1 MPSASGRQSS
11 PGVASGATNLT
22 LSGRRTSWSAC
33 AAGSARRRLPSRR
46 TVVQLHEAA
55 LEVAFAQQLEP
66 QEPACWQRPI
76 AGAHHD
82 GRQEQVTLVDK
93 PRAERERGQL
103 GTSDAEVSPGGC
115 LQLADGLRVEIALD
129 PRPGAR
135 EFLQCSRVDD
145 LAG

>member
-11 PGVASGATNLT
+11 PGVASGATSWT

-46 TVVQLHEAA
+46 PVVQLHEDA

-66 QEPACWQRPI
+66 QEPACGQRPI

-82 GRQEQVTLVDK
+82 RRQEQVTLVDK
-93 PRAERERGQL
+93 ARAEGERGKL
-103 GTSDAEVSPGGC
+103 RTADAEVSLGGR
-115 LQLADGLRVEIALD
+115 LQLEDGLRVEIVLD
-129 PRPGAR
+129 PGPGAR
-135 EFLQCSRVDD
+135 ELLQRSRVDD
-145 LAG
+145 LVG